1 MKTAPATPTSPR
13 LVYATQDTGDV
24 QVFGIT
30 AENYQPAAVRRA
42 ARMDKQPFGGF
53 TIEIINRDQTGVV
66 FTIKQD
72 RNTLTMSRANYDP
85 QRKQLTLVTK
95 LMTAPEEAVIL
106 ADLEQCA
113 AIGLLLPGFPE
124 LPG

>member
-24 QVFGIT
+24 QVFGLT
-30 AENYQPAAVRRA
+30 AENYRPDAVRRA
-42 ARMDKQPFGGF
+42 ALIDKQPFGGF
-53 TIEIINRDQTGVV
+53 TIEIIHRDQTGVV

-72 RNTLTMSRANYDP
+72 RNTLAMSRANYDP
-85 QRKQLTLVTK
+85 QRKQLTLLTK
-95 LMTAPEEAVIL
+95 LMTAPEEAVML